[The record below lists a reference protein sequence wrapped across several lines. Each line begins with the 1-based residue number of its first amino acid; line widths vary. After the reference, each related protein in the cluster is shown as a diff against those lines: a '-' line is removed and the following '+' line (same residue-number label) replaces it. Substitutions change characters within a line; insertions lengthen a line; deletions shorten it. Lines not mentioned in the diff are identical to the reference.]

1 MGFINYIY
9 IWYIRY
15 PQASRMVSRC
25 VEPEVL
31 VGRSWALA
39 LRIPSDPFGSLRQA
53 GADKNHRER
62 PALDTAVRWC
72 LGSLLVWYLVSGWWF
87 GTYMGYFIFPYIG
100 IFIIP
105 TDEVIF
111 LQRGRYTTNQVYCS
125 GILRICL
132 DFWTL
137 ESLEHAESPRNV
149 KHKTLASNHGLAA
162 LHILG
167 TISGFWIL
175 GDEIIPGFEKKTGLS
190 KFGHTQNATA
200 PGQSCSFPWPNTSLH
215 SSDPISSS
223 IYAIYICYIYIY
235 AIYIYML

>member
-1 MGFINYIY
+1 MIY
-9 IWYIRY
+9 PISPGIPDGISMCW
-15 PQASRMVSRC
+15 AWG
-25 VEPEVL
+25 L
-31 VGRSWALA
+31 SWTQLSSG
-39 LRIPSDPFGSLRQA
+39 PSDPFGSLRQA

-137 ESLEHAESPRNV
+137 ESLEHAEFSRNV
-149 KHKTLASNHGLAA
+149 KHKTLASNHGLGA
-162 LHILG
+162 LG

-175 GDEIIPGFEKKTGLS
+175 GDEIIPGFEKTRIVKIRTHPKCNSTWSVL
-190 KFGHTQNATA
+190 
-200 PGQSCSFPWPNTSLH
+200 
-215 SSDPISSS
+215 
-223 IYAIYICYIYIY
+223 
-235 AIYIYML
+235 